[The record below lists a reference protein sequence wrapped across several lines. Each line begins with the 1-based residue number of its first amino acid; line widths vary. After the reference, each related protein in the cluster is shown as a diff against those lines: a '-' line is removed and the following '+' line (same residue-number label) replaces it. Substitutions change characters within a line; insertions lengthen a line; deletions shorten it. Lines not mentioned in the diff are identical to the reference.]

1 MRKIGQLKNFAKWLS
16 GSGQKQD
23 ETSPLIKIKVFNK
36 RLARQI
42 GKMEIQERTAKK
54 KALNA
59 RKDGDIAGSRLHMK
73 SSLQYRKWGHSTEN
87 FRVKMEGVQYRLE
100 QAKVMGQFSKVAED
114 IVGTL
119 QGLQEQVKMPEIAK
133 LLSEM
138 DLGFGSMEAMFGET
152 SEQLEITD
160 DASSTGV
167 TEDEVNLALA
177 EVDSELSIESGI
189 SLPSVPAGI
198 NAEAQIDDLEK
209 EIKKLKNQRRN

>member
-1 MRKIGQLKNFAKWLS
+1 MRKIGQLKNFAMWLS
-16 GSGQKQD
+16 GAGQKQD

-42 GKMEIQERTAKK
+42 GKMEVQERTAKK
-54 KALNA
+54 KAITA
-59 RKDGDIAGSRLHMK
+59 RKNGDIAGSKLHMK

-100 QAKVMGQFSKVAED
+100 QAKAMGQFSKVAED

-167 TEDEVNLALA
+167 TDDEVNLALA
-177 EVDSELSIESGI
+177 EVDSEISVETGI
-189 SLPSVPAGI
+189 SLPSVPVGS

-209 EIKKLKNQRRN
+209 EIKKLKQQRRT

>member
-1 MRKIGQLKNFAKWLS
+1 MKIGSLKNFAMWLS
-16 GSGQKQD
+16 GGYQKQND
-23 ETSPLIKIKVFNK
+23 TSPLIKIKVFNK

-54 KALNA
+54 KAITA
-59 RKDGDIAGSRLHMK
+59 RKNGDIAGSKLHMK
-73 SSLQYRKWGHSTEN
+73 SSLQYRKWAHSTEN
-87 FRVKMEGVQYRLE
+87 FRVRMEGVQYRLE
-100 QAKVMGQFSKVAED
+100 QAKAMGQFSKVAED

-138 DLGFGSMEAMFGET
+138 DLGFGSMESMFGET
-152 SEQLEITD
+152 SAQLEITD

-167 TEDEVNLALA
+167 TDDEVNLALA
-177 EVDSELSIESGI
+177 EVDSEISVETGI

-198 NAEAQIDDLEK
+198 NAEEQIDDLEK
-209 EIKKLKNQRRN
+209 EIKKLKQQRRT

>member
-1 MRKIGQLKNFAKWLS
+1 MEIGSLKNFATWLS
-16 GSGQKQD
+16 GGYQQKD

-36 RLARQI
+36 RLSRQI

-54 KALNA
+54 KAIRA
-59 RKDGDIAGSRLHMK
+59 RKDGDIAGSKLHMK
-73 SSLQYRKWGHSTEN
+73 NSLQYRKWAFSTEK
-87 FRVKMEGVQYRLE
+87 FRSKMEGVQYRLE

-138 DLGFGSMEAMFGET
+138 DLGFGAMDSMLGET
-152 SEQLEITD
+152 TDQLEITD

-167 TEDEVNLALA
+167 TDDEVNLALA
-177 EVDSELSIESGI
+177 EVDSELSVTSGI
-189 SLPSVPAGI
+189 SLPSVPAGA
-198 NAEAQIDDLEK
+198 NAEEQIDDLEK
-209 EIKKLKNQRRN
+209 EIKKLKQQRRT